1 VKGDQIVLYLSRL
14 WQILATSVTW
24 AVILTTTLPVHAQ
37 DEAKKVDQKPEPA
50 RPKELLLS
58 PAPAPNPA
66 LKYRLLPRSSDL
78 NPGDAAP
85 IYLRLVHERSS
96 EALKELQEEPVEWL
110 KLPLDQFARVQQVKE
125 FVGRWSSIYE
135 QLGFGARRQTCD
147 WNYSLPEQKDRI
159 IQILL
164 PDVQVMRTWIRVL
177 AVKARLEITE
187 HRWDDA
193 ARTLE
198 TGFAFSRHVG
208 HGAFLINRLVGIACA
223 SMMLDWVEEWVA
235 QPDAPNLYWA
245 LTLLPRPLIDLRPAI
260 ELEEKTVE
268 NMVPE
273 LTEVERPRTEG
284 EWAAF
289 LVRLHARL
297 MSLAKQNMGYDTIP
311 PEVARMTNYDLD
323 TMKKDLTPRARP
335 YLQKERGMSDTQ
347 LKAMC
352 DDQAVALFI
361 LGRYRDARDDVYKA
375 WYLPYLQSE
384 PFTARAEAILR
395 THKNAEP
402 PLALMCALFSAIQK
416 VRRAEIRIESRVAVL
431 RALEAIRMHAAA
443 HGRALPRI
451 LGEITD
457 VPVSRDPATGEPF
470 GYRSDGDAVLLK
482 RTAVPDHPEIV
493 TEYRLRLRK

>member
-1 VKGDQIVLYLSRL
+1 VKGDQIVFYLSRS

-37 DEAKKVDQKPEPA
+37 DVAKKVDQKPESA
-50 RPKELLLS
+50 RPKEMLLS

-147 WNYSLPEQKDRI
+147 WNYTLPEQKDRI

-208 HGAFLINRLVGIACA
+208 HGPFLINRLVGIACA
-223 SMMLDWVEEWVA
+223 SMMLDRVEEWVA

-245 LTLLPRPLIDLRPAI
+245 LTCARRSSLRRRPS
-260 ELEEKTVE
+260 KTWS
-268 NMVPE
+268 P
-273 LTEVERPRTEG
+273 
-284 EWAAF
+284 
-289 LVRLHARL
+289 
-297 MSLAKQNMGYDTIP
+297 S
-311 PEVARMTNYDLD
+311 
-323 TMKKDLTPRARP
+323 
-335 YLQKERGMSDTQ
+335 
-347 LKAMC
+347 
-352 DDQAVALFI
+352 
-361 LGRYRDARDDVYKA
+361 
-375 WYLPYLQSE
+375 
-384 PFTARAEAILR
+384 
-395 THKNAEP
+395 
-402 PLALMCALFSAIQK
+402 
-416 VRRAEIRIESRVAVL
+416 
-431 RALEAIRMHAAA
+431 
-443 HGRALPRI
+443 
-451 LGEITD
+451 
-457 VPVSRDPATGEPF
+457 
-470 GYRSDGDAVLLK
+470 
-482 RTAVPDHPEIV
+482 
-493 TEYRLRLRK
+493 